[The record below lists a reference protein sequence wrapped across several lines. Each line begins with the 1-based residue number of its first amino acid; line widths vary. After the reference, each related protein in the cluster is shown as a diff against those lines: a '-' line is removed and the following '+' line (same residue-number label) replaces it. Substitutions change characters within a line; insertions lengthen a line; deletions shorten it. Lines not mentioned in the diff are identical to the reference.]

1 MKDEDEA
8 HSLICAVDRSLADCI
23 QLLREVFFFCFGSDV
38 TDADSR
44 GANILWTSQG
54 CPPEQVKAVLTRL
67 PAVSHKFVKY
77 WICQARLME
86 REGNLDV
93 LPLFE
98 EAVSIVLEVAFLWSK
113 KKIHAH

>member
-1 MKDEDEA
+1 ML
-8 HSLICAVDRSLADCI
+8 SLGML
-23 QLLREVFFFCFGSDV
+23 
-38 TDADSR
+38 
-44 GANILWTSQG
+44 ILYRPCPQG

-98 EAVSIVLEVAFLWSK
+98 EAVSIVLEVAFS
-113 KKIHAH
+113 